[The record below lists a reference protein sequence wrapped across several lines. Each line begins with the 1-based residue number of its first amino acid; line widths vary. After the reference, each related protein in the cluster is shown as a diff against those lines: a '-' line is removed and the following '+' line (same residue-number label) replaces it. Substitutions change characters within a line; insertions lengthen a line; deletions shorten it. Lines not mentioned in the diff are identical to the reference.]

1 MNLYIKLQ
9 HRRGFNLFE
18 VLVVV
23 AVVALVAMVILP
35 ALTEPQSNRKSGR
48 INCVNNLKIIGIS
61 ARIWEGNHDDKY
73 PMAVPAADGGAQE
86 MMATGNVVACFQVMS
101 NELSTSYILA
111 CPEDSRHRAATNW
124 GVSRTNISY
133 FMGLDA
139 VESDPRAVLAG
150 DANLVQHG
158 RVVPS
163 GVVNLATNI
172 TTWTR
177 DRHGRTGNILLADGS
192 VRFESTTEISSSAAP
207 GAYASTNRVVV
218 P

>member
-1 MNLYIKLQ
+1 
-9 HRRGFNLFE
+9 
-18 VLVVV
+18 
-23 AVVALVAMVILP
+23 
-35 ALTEPQSNRKSGR
+35 
-48 INCVNNLKIIGIS
+48 
-61 ARIWEGNHDDKY
+61 
-73 PMAVPAADGGAQE
+73 
-86 MMATGNVVACFQVMS
+86 
-101 NELSTSYILA
+101 
-111 CPEDSRHRAATNW
+111 
-124 GVSRTNISY
+124 
-133 FMGLDA
+133 
-139 VESDPRAVLAG
+139 VLAG

-192 VRFESTTEISSSAAP
+192 VRFESTTEISSSVAP